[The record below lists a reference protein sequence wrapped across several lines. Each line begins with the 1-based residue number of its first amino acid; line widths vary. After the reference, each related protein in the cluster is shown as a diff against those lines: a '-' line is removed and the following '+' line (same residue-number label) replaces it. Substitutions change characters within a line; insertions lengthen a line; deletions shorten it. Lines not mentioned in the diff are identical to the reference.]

1 MNVAPASRANAVRQ
15 KSSSVALTGVVPQIG
30 GEDCVPHIQP
40 GGFYQYVHPTDLVL
54 IDLSQG
60 GLFDFGNQVAYSIRE
75 FRAAPGAG
83 NITLVVEDRDGP
95 PVHSVIFSSG
105 SGEYASFY
113 PPIAVL
119 PSQVVKITTAN
130 AGTLPVPVWVDLY
143 IVKATP
149 L

>member
-1 MNVAPASRANAVRQ
+1 MYIAPAPAANAVRQ
-15 KSSSVALTGVVPQIG
+15 ESTTVALAGLVPQIG
-30 GEDCVPHIQP
+30 GDDCIPFVQP
-40 GGFYQYVHPTDLVL
+40 GGYYQYVSPVDVALKD
-54 IDLSQG
+54 IAQG

-95 PVHSVIFSSG
+95 SVHSVIFSSG
-105 SGEYASFY
+105 SGEYGSFY
-113 PPIAVL
+113 PPITVL

-130 AGTLPVPVWVDLY
+130 AGTVPVPIWVDLY
-143 IVKATP
+143 IVKATS